1 MLNNKLKNNIVLFF
15 GIRFLK
21 PKNKFL
27 PNISIIMSSLAVS
40 ISIAILII
48 VMSVMNGFT
57 SELIDKILGLNSHIS
72 VYSRA
77 GNLKNI
83 DDISKKISNI
93 NGVKMAFPVVSGSGM
108 VINNGSSAGVFVKGI
123 SKENILEN
131 KDLRKTIIGNIDN
144 FSGYKI
150 ILGKDI
156 ARQLNVKKGDII
168 TMIVPIVAETMLG
181 TIPRQ
186 VKLKLSG
193 VIDSHSQ
200 QYDNYMAIVP
210 FDAGQKIF
218 SLKDTASAI
227 EVITKDP
234 ENIDVIEIE
243 ILKLKNLFFSDWR
256 LENDAL
262 LHALKVESNV
272 MGLILSLFVII
283 STFTIFA
290 VIRMMIKTKEREIAI
305 LQAHGISNKQ
315 IGAIFFFVG
324 IVICLSGML
333 FGNLFGITFA
343 LNIDSIRLFLE
354 SVFNTKLLDGEVY
367 LLSNL
372 PSRLMLNDVIN
383 TNIFALLMSIFC
395 IYLSVKRNIKIDIT
409 KTLRDS

>member
-21 PKNKFL
+21 PKNKFQ

>member
-243 ILKLKNLFFSDWR
+243 IR
-256 LENDAL
+256 LE
-262 LHALKVESNV
+262 
-272 MGLILSLFVII
+272 
-283 STFTIFA
+283 T
-290 VIRMMIKTKEREIAI
+290 
-305 LQAHGISNKQ
+305 
-315 IGAIFFFVG
+315 
-324 IVICLSGML
+324 
-333 FGNLFGITFA
+333 
-343 LNIDSIRLFLE
+343 
-354 SVFNTKLLDGEVY
+354 
-367 LLSNL
+367 
-372 PSRLMLNDVIN
+372 
-383 TNIFALLMSIFC
+383 
-395 IYLSVKRNIKIDIT
+395 
-409 KTLRDS
+409 

>member
-1 MLNNKLKNNIVLFF
+1 MK
-15 GIRFLK
+15 
-21 PKNKFL
+21 
-27 PNISIIMSSLAVS
+27 
-40 ISIAILII
+40 
-48 VMSVMNGFT
+48 
-57 SELIDKILGLNSHIS
+57 
-72 VYSRA
+72 
-77 GNLKNI
+77 
-83 DDISKKISNI
+83 
-93 NGVKMAFPVVSGSGM
+93 
-108 VINNGSSAGVFVKGI
+108 
-123 SKENILEN
+123 
-131 KDLRKTIIGNIDN
+131 
-144 FSGYKI
+144 
-150 ILGKDI
+150 
-156 ARQLNVKKGDII
+156 
-168 TMIVPIVAETMLG
+168 
-181 TIPRQ
+181 
-186 VKLKLSG
+186 
-193 VIDSHSQ
+193 
-200 QYDNYMAIVP
+200 
-210 FDAGQKIF
+210 
-218 SLKDTASAI
+218 
-227 EVITKDP
+227 
-234 ENIDVIEIE
+234 
-243 ILKLKNLFFSDWR
+243 SDWR